1 MKIPDTNKL
10 MSIAILI
17 GIVVALFIIYKI
29 LAATGLIKTAAKRKE
44 IALGEKSV
52 EQLREDD
59 YFDPKYFMGKRYK
72 SLGYDTTKK
81 YAKDLRKAL
90 RGFGTDEE
98 TIYITFG
105 KLFNKIN
112 ISEIAAAYLTT
123 YNSDLQADLLN
134 DLSEKDAIPLFK
146 IINSLP
152 NN

>member
-1 MKIPDTNKL
+1 MKIPETNKI

-29 LAATGLIKTAAKRKE
+29 LAATGLIKTSAKKKE
-44 IALGEKSV
+44 IVLGEKSIA
-52 EQLREDD
+52 QLREDE
-59 YFDPKYFMGKRYK
+59 YFDPKFFMGKKYK
-72 SLGYDTTKK
+72 SLGYNTSMK
-81 YAKDLRKAL
+81 YANMLRKAL
-90 RGFGTDEE
+90 RGIGTDEE
-98 TIYITFG
+98 TIYLVFG

-112 ISEIAAAYLTT
+112 ISEIAAAYVTT
-123 YNSDLQADLLN
+123 YHSELQADLLN